1 MSNIKIGIVGTNF
14 ISDLLCEA
22 AGLVDGI
29 EISAV
34 YSRKLDTGAHF
45 AAKHGIKTVFDDY
58 NAMVISNTVDAVYI
72 ASPTFLHRDHTVAAL
87 DAGKHVLCE
96 KSISTS
102 AAEFADMKAAAERSG
117 KVLLEAMR
125 PAHDPIYDLLREEL
139 SKLGRVKSA
148 SLEFKKYSSRYDNFK
163 RGIVENAF
171 NPEMKNS
178 ALLDIGVYPMWLAIS
193 LFGAPTSVSS
203 VSKRLSNGFDAD
215 GTVTLA
221 YPDFECTVGYSKIVD
236 GTSPSVIKCESGS
249 IILDKISEPTI
260 FTVTTENGA
269 KTVKHPTPC
278 NNNMVFELASFRD
291 MILDVRDF
299 SPFLATTEQ
308 LVLAMDLAVLNATYT
323 E

>member
-22 AGLVDGI
+22 AGLVNGVG
-29 EISAV
+29 ISAV

-58 NAMVISNTVDAVYI
+58 NAMVVSDTVDAVYI

-102 AAEFADMKAAAERSG
+102 AAEFYDMKAAAERSG

-148 SLEFKKYSSRYDNFK
+148 NLEFKKYSSRYDNFK

-178 ALLDIGVYPMWLAIS
+178 ALSDIGVYPMWLAIS

-221 YPDFECTVGYSKIVD
+221 YPDFECTVGYSKIVNS
-236 GTSPSVIKCESGS
+236 TSPSVIKCERGS

-291 MILDVRDF
+291 MILGVRDF
-299 SPFLATTEQ
+299 SPFLATTEK
-308 LVLAMDLAVLNATYT
+308 LALAMDLAAENATYT

>member
-22 AGLVDGI
+22 AGLVDGV

-58 NAMVISNTVDAVYI
+58 NAMITSDTVDAVYI

-102 AAEFADMKAAAERSG
+102 AAEFADMKAAAGRSG

-139 SKLGRVKSA
+139 SKLGRVNSA

-178 ALLDIGVYPMWLAIS
+178 ALSDIGVYPMWLAIS

-215 GTVTLA
+215 GTVTLS

-236 GTSPSVIKCESGS
+236 GTSPSVIKCERGS

-278 NNNMVFELASFRD
+278 NNNMVFELATFRD
-291 MILDVRDF
+291 MILGVRDF
-299 SPFLATTEQ
+299 SPFLDTTEQ